1 MFSYP
6 PKRGKVSEVEGMKW
20 VIRRGKS
27 KRFGYGGASVREW
40 IVEPYGVW
48 GW

>member
-1 MFSYP
+1 MFSDP

-27 KRFGYGGASVREW
+27 KGLGYGELSVRRR
-40 IVEPYGVW
+40 IG
-48 GW
+48 GL